1 MNQKLGLFL
10 LFSIAFISNSLFSA
24 EKPYLL
30 GIVKDELQ
38 YHFEKLKSE
47 KIKPYYIACRV
58 DDDESRFTV
67 FEKGV
72 LYSSSRSFGRRFDV
86 SVRVGTPLLD
96 NTHRIRK
103 GTSTY
108 RNSSRQQGTIP
119 TDNNPVGMKQSLWGS
134 LGESYRKA
142 VKDYN
147 DVLESQKSSTEEEDK
162 SPDFT
167 QLPPTVL
174 IEAPVKSTYD
184 ESRWNG
190 VAALISKMFRA
201 ESNITRDSVYVA
213 VDLKTKTFVDTDGTE
228 ISIPERLYTL
238 TLLASGLSSYGT
250 AVGKSRVML
259 FKNPEEILDVTR
271 LSNECLA
278 LIRDVKNIM
287 AAPAGEPYAGPVIFS
302 GEAAG
307 VLFHEIFG
315 HRIEGHRQKDESSGQ
330 TFTRKIGQRI
340 FPEFISITD
349 DPTAS
354 TAAGV
359 ALSGNYAVDDEG
371 TKASSVS
378 LVKNGVLSNFL
389 MSREGVLGFPPN
401 GHGRGQIGRDPT
413 SRMGNT
419 MVLSTRKTPFP
430 ELRKK
435 LIALCVSRNLPY
447 GYFFKEVQGGFTQT
461 STSAPQVFK
470 VFPIMVYRIRTNG
483 APDELVSG
491 IDIVGTP
498 LSSITKIVDT
508 SADYKVFNGI
518 CGAESGS
525 VPVSAMA
532 PDILFEEF
540 EVERR
545 AVSFDKKPILPAPLW
560 RDTSGDNAAA
570 IVSVMKEEIASNLI
584 SLVLEGKA
592 APYFIG
598 YRRIASET
606 TALASEYG
614 STVSRSESRQA
625 SLYADIRAGSYEN
638 SSDDFFGRRPQTS
651 YPITS
656 TSFEESAPLL
666 KKHLWR
672 LSDGAYKN
680 AADNLVL
687 KNEYLAQHPEIATGK
702 SFSRETP
709 QVLRE
714 NAASRRFDT
723 SYWEAALN
731 DLSRKSSKYTNFEMM
746 SFSLANTAQDR
757 RYLNSEGTEVFD
769 TPVGLS
775 VSVELRSRRKNGV
788 LSVNRLSFPLNPV
801 SKKFATADLARIDE
815 ALRSAH
821 DLIAADDLREDFTAP
836 VLFESRA
843 SATLFAQSFFLDL
856 FKGGEPILREG
867 GGEQRSAF
875 SLQIGKDV
883 LPGFL
888 SLYDDAG
895 VTNFEKEPL
904 RGFYKL
910 DFQGIPP
917 RRVLLV
923 DHGKVT
929 NALYARRPDAFS
941 SRSTG
946 HGRSGYGPFIGPVP
960 GNLFIESET
969 SKPASELRASLL
981 ALCREKKLASAIVV
995 RELQPNGKFF
1005 GIKEGVLLDVAT
1017 GKEKPFS
1024 GGLINNFDLKKFK
1037 DILAVSKER
1046 TAVSFNPSA
1055 LLDSGYSIVAPE
1067 ILVDGLEVA
1076 YKKDAAAPA
1085 PLTLP
1090 PNRR

>member
-1 MNQKLGLFL
+1 MKLIFGRIFLFCCSF
-10 LFSIAFISNSLFSA
+10 FSTSLFPV

-38 YHFEKLKSE
+38 LHFEKFKAE
-47 KIKPYYIACRV
+47 KIKAYYISCRV
-58 DDDESRFTV
+58 DDDESRVSV

-72 LYSSSRSFGRRFDV
+72 LYSSSRSFRRRFDV

-119 TDNNPVGMKQSLWGS
+119 TDNNPVGIKQSLWGS
-134 LGESYRKA
+134 LNESYRKA

-147 DVLESQKSSTEEEDK
+147 DVLETQKSSTEEEDK

-167 QLPPTVL
+167 QLAPTVL

-184 ESRWNG
+184 EGRWNG
-190 VAALISKMFRA
+190 VAAAISKMFRS
-201 ESNITRDSVYVA
+201 ETNILRDSVLIG

-228 ISIPERLYTL
+228 ISIPEKLFTL
-238 TLLASGLSSYGT
+238 TILASGVSSYGT
-250 AVGKSRVML
+250 TVGKSRVML
-259 FKNPEEILDVTR
+259 FKSPEEIFDLAR
-271 LSNECLA
+271 LSNECTA
-278 LIRDVKNIM
+278 LIRDVKSIM

-349 DPTAS
+349 DPTAES
-354 TAAGV
+354 AAGMR
-359 ALSGNYAVDDEG
+359 LSGNYAVDDEG
-371 TKASSVS
+371 TKSSSVS

-419 MVLSTRKTPFP
+419 MVLSTRKTPFS

-435 LIALCVSRNLPY
+435 LIELCIARNLPY

-540 EVERR
+540 EVERK

-560 RDTSGDNAAA
+560 RDSSADVASA
-570 IVSVMKEEIASNLI
+570 MKEEIALNLTN
-584 SLVLEGKA
+584 LALEGKA
-592 APYFIG
+592 PPYFIA
-598 YRRIASET
+598 YRRVASET
-606 TALASEYG
+606 TSLASEYG
-614 STVSRSESRQA
+614 STVSRSQTRQA
-625 SLYADIRAGSYEN
+625 TLFADIRAGSYEN
-638 SSDDFFGRRPQTS
+638 SSEDFYGRRPQTS
-651 YPITS
+651 YPIS
-656 TSFEESAPLL
+656 GTSFEESAPLL
-666 KKHLWR
+666 RKHLWKV
-672 LSDGAYKN
+672 SDGAYKN

-687 KNEYLAQHPEIATGK
+687 KNEYLAQHPEIAPAK
-702 SFSRETP
+702 SFSKEAP
-709 QVLRE
+709 QILRE
-714 NAASRRFDT
+714 NAALRPFDLA
-723 SYWEAALN
+723 SWETALN

-746 SFSLANTAQDR
+746 SFFLANSGLQR
-757 RYLNSEGTEVFD
+757 SYLSSEGTEIID
-769 TPVGLS
+769 APTGLALS
-775 VSVELRSRRKNGV
+775 VEFRSRRKNG
-788 LSVNRLSFPLNPV
+788 SFNSSRLSFPLSPD
-801 SKKFATADLARIDE
+801 SDKFTAADLGRIDE

-821 DLIAADDLREDFTAP
+821 DLISADDLREDFTGP

-843 SATLFAQSFFLDL
+843 AAALFAQSFFLDL

-875 SLQIGKDV
+875 SLQIGKEI
-883 LPGFL
+883 LPNFL
-888 SLYDDAG
+888 SVYDDAG
-895 VTNFEKEPL
+895 TDSFEKNPL
-904 RGFYKL
+904 RGSYKL
-910 DFQGIPP
+910 DFQGVPP
-917 RRVLLV
+917 KRVLLV

-941 SRSTG
+941 SKSTG
-946 HGRSGYGPFIGPVP
+946 HGRSGYGPYIGPVP
-960 GNLFIESET
+960 ANLFVESET
-969 SKPASELRASLL
+969 SKSAAELRASLL
-981 ALCREKKLASAIVV
+981 ALCREKKLASAVV
-995 RELQPNGKFF
+995 IRDIQPNGKFF
-1005 GIKEGVLLDVAT
+1005 AIKEGVLLDAAT

-1024 GGLINNFDLKKFK
+1024 GGLVNNLDLKKLK
-1037 DILAVSKER
+1037 DIVAVSRER
-1046 TAVSFNPSA
+1046 TVSSFNLAS
-1055 LLDSGYSIVAPE
+1055 LLESGYSVIAPD
-1067 ILVDGLEVA
+1067 LLFDGIEVS
-1076 YKKDAAAPA
+1076 YKKDPA
-1085 PLTLP
+1085 TPPPLTTP